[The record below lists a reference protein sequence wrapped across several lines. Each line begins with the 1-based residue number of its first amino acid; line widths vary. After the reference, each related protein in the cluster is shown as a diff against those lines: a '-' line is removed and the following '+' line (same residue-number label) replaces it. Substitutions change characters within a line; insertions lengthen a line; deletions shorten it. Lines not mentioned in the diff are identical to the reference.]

1 MKIIV
6 ANLKSNIETITFTGM
21 HNYRNNTNFIL
32 NCKGKVL
39 IITQPIIMGII
50 NTTPDSFFERSR
62 KTTITD
68 SIDKAAQ
75 MIKEGASI
83 IDIGGQST
91 KPGSDSISAYEEMER
106 VLPVITA
113 ISQKFPEIIISVDTY
128 YSTVAK
134 AAVENGASI
143 VNDISGGQ
151 FDSLMMETVANL
163 NVPYI
168 CMHIIGN
175 PKTMQDNP
183 QYENITKEVLD
194 YFIEKINTCRQAGI
208 KDVIVDLGFGFGK
221 TIEHNY
227 QLLKS
232 LSLFKMLDCPLLVGI
247 SRKGMIYKPLN
258 IGAED
263 ALNGTTVINTIA
275 LQNGA
280 NILRVH
286 DVKEA
291 VEAVKL
297 LSLYR
302 EIDAT
307 EGNSSRMSFYENR

>member
-1 MKIIV
+1 
-6 ANLKSNIETITFTGM
+6 
-21 HNYRNNTNFIL
+21 
-32 NCKGKVL
+32 
-39 IITQPIIMGII
+39 MGII
-50 NTTPDSFFERSR
+50 NATPDSFFEDSR
-62 KTTITD
+62 KATISE

-75 MIKEGASI
+75 MINEGASI

-91 KPGSDSISAYEEMER
+91 KPGSDSIAATEEMER
-106 VLPVITA
+106 ILPVISA
-113 ISQKFPEIIISVDTY
+113 IAKKFPEIIISVDTY

-151 FDSLMMETVANL
+151 FDSLMIETVAKL

-168 CMHIIGN
+168 CMHIKGV
-175 PKTMQDNP
+175 PKTMQNNP

-194 YFIEKINTCRQAGI
+194 YFIEKLNACRLAGI
-208 KDVIVDLGFGFGK
+208 KDVIIDLGFGFGK
-221 TIEHNY
+221 TIEQNY

-232 LSLFKMLDCPLLVGI
+232 LSVFKMLDCPLLVGI

-258 IGAED
+258 IGAEF
-263 ALNGTTVINTIA
+263 ALNGTTVVNTIA
-275 LQNGA
+275 IQNGA

-291 VEAVKL
+291 IEAVKL
-297 LSLYR
+297 LNLYQN
-302 EIDAT
+302 IDAS
-307 EGNSSRMSFYENR
+307 EGNSTRLSVYENKS

>member
-1 MKIIV
+1 
-6 ANLKSNIETITFTGM
+6 
-21 HNYRNNTNFIL
+21 
-32 NCKGKVL
+32 
-39 IITQPIIMGII
+39 MGII
-50 NTTPDSFFERSR
+50 NATPDSFFEDSR
-62 KTTITD
+62 KATISE

-75 MIKEGASI
+75 MINEGASL

-91 KPGSDSISAYEEMER
+91 KPGSDSIAATEEMER
-106 VLPVITA
+106 ILPVISA
-113 ISQKFPEIIISVDTY
+113 IAKKFPEIIISVDTY

-151 FDSLMMETVANL
+151 FDSLMIETVAKL

-168 CMHIIGN
+168 CMHIKGV
-175 PKTMQDNP
+175 PKTMQNNP

-194 YFIEKINTCRQAGI
+194 YFIEKLNACRLAGI
-208 KDVIVDLGFGFGK
+208 KDVIIDLGFGFGK
-221 TIEHNY
+221 TIEQNY

-232 LSLFKMLDCPLLVGI
+232 LSVFKMLDCPLLVGI

-258 IGAED
+258 IGAEF
-263 ALNGTTVINTIA
+263 ALNGTTVVNTIA
-275 LQNGA
+275 IQNGA

-291 VEAVKL
+291 IEAVKL
-297 LSLYR
+297 LNLYQN
-302 EIDAT
+302 IDAS
-307 EGNSSRMSFYENR
+307 EGNSTRLSVYENKS

>member
-1 MKIIV
+1 MQK
-6 ANLKSNIETITFTGM
+6 NI
-21 HNYRNNTNFIL
+21 NNTIFTL

-39 IITQPIIMGII
+39 IINQPIIMGII
-50 NTTPDSFFERSR
+50 NATPDSFFEDSR

-68 SIDKAAQ
+68 SIEKATL
-75 MIKEGASI
+75 MINEGASI
-83 IDIGGQST
+83 IDIGGQTT
-91 KPGSDSISAYEEMER
+91 KPGSDSISTIEEMER
-106 VLPVITA
+106 VIPVISA
-113 ISQKFPEIIISVDTY
+113 IAKKFPETIISVDTY

-151 FDSLMMETVANL
+151 FDSFMIETVAKL

-168 CMHIIGN
+168 CMHIKGV

-194 YFIEKINTCRQAGI
+194 YFIEKLNACRLAGI

-221 TIEHNY
+221 TIEQNY
-227 QLLKS
+227 KLLKS
-232 LSLFKMLDCPLLVGI
+232 LSVFKMLDCPLLVGI

-258 IGAED
+258 IGAEF

-275 LQNGA
+275 IQNGA

-297 LSLYR
+297 LNFYQD
-302 EIDAT
+302 IDAS
-307 EGNSSRMSFYENR
+307 EGNSTRLSVYENKS